1 KDKNEVLSIVYI
13 LKNKRITHKQLLYI
27 YNMVIVPRI
36 EYRSQLTH
44 LTQRDCTTI
53 IAPYRKQLKN
63 AIRLSISA
71 PNAILENNLIYKFR
85 DLYEV
90 LFQSKITNF
99 TIQINDNSLLG
110 LITTIRLQQ
119 IQTQEWLRS

>member
-1 KDKNEVLSIVYI
+1 
-13 LKNKRITHKQLLYI
+13 
-27 YNMVIVPRI
+27 MVIVPRI

-44 LTQRDCTTI
+44 LTQRDCSTI

-99 TIQINDNSLLG
+99 TIQINDNTVQNLYNQPTPYSNNVVF
-110 LITTIRLQQ
+110 
-119 IQTQEWLRS
+119 SNV